1 MEGTKNEKVYS
12 GLGTEEPQ
20 TEPLQGGALGKVTCP
35 DVSQGHQESKATG
48 DIEELEVEMED
59 RDEVPKGQRPKRGR
73 TEGEI
78 ETTPVKGG
86 EVFEW
91 AGSQSEDR
99 GWSVERIIRTKKVRR
114 HSFVSSP
121 EELKGMAEES
131 FVVKEYCE
139 EMDQLINEIRSYT
152 DRTLSTK
159 DRRHVNYILPRL
171 ERIMEARTKWEE
183 EARRMRRC
191 EWVESKIANI
201 EQEITSMNPRE
212 WKQDMKDMINEI
224 VEDRVKEIVK
234 GVKKELQDF
243 GKKVRQDNEVMM
255 RSLEECDQNRKEEEE
270 KIKNLIR
277 IETCRPGRR
286 HVADVRPPYKLT
298 SVKQKSYMVKSPTSA
313 GRNNGYMTIIPRRSG
328 PRPKQRRRRL
338 ASWVDRRLRLLT
350 LQMIKKKKKK
360 KGLTGTNSTKWRG
373 RPCDTQVP
381 TITSPS
387 GEPGNAHS
395 AANNGGYIWAPKISR
410 GCPNEDYGLLMIMTW
425 RGLDT
430 RMYCVLQQYAQND
443 WY

>member
-48 DIEELEVEMED
+48 DLEELEVEMGD

-78 ETTPVKGG
+78 DTTPVKGG

-91 AGSQSEDR
+91 AGSQSEER
-99 GWSVERIIRTKKVRR
+99 GWTVERIIRTKKMRR

-171 ERIMEARTKWEE
+171 DRIMEARTKWEE

-191 EWVESKIANI
+191 EWVESKIVNI
-201 EQEITSMNPRE
+201 EQEIKSMNPRE

-234 GVKKELQDF
+234 GVKKEMQDF
-243 GKKVRQDNEVMM
+243 GKKVRQDNEVLM

-277 IETCRPGRR
+277 IEIRKGKEATD
-286 HVADVRPPYKLT
+286 AKFNEMKMMFTD
-298 SVKQKSYMVKSPTSA
+298 VKSAMDAVHGNMGVLKERVKEMPWSKIDEVRMGIEKLGETDISKDIRQIGKEMKEVKEKNGRGNQSA
-313 GRNNGYMTIIPRRSG
+313 
-328 PRPKQRRRRL
+328 
-338 ASWVDRRLRLLT
+338 
-350 LQMIKKKKKK
+350 
-360 KGLTGTNSTKWRG
+360 
-373 RPCDTQVP
+373 
-381 TITSPS
+381 
-387 GEPGNAHS
+387 
-395 AANNGGYIWAPKISR
+395 
-410 GCPNEDYGLLMIMTW
+410 
-425 RGLDT
+425 
-430 RMYCVLQQYAQND
+430 
-443 WY
+443 